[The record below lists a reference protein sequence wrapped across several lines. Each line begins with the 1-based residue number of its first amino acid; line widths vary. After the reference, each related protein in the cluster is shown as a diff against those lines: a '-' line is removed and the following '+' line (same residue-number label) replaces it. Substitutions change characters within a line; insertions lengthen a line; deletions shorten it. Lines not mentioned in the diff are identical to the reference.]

1 VLDCGVAALGFVL
14 DLDVVVVGVVGVAAV
29 DAVEPVVVATATV
42 VAAGSACAADSVAT
56 SATSPVVRARPA
68 ALAVAATIRDLQVRR
83 QRAFAAAFIWSS
95 FQFSPVCMQ
104 HLERR

>member
-1 VLDCGVAALGFVL
+1 
-14 DLDVVVVGVVGVAAV
+14 
-29 DAVEPVVVATATV
+29 
-42 VAAGSACAADSVAT
+42 
-56 SATSPVVRARPA
+56 
-68 ALAVAATIRDLQVRR
+68 VAATIRDLQVRR